1 MSYYYDKDYLNKL
14 REYFGTLTSDLTFID
29 WKNIRSDKKYFDY
42 DSCNDEILVLKHKI
56 DWIKKWKNEQIKNNE
71 TK

>member
-14 REYFGTLTSDLTFID
+14 REYFGALTSDLTFID

-42 DSCNDEILVLKHKI
+42 DNCNDEILVLKHKI
-56 DWIKKWKNEQIKNNE
+56 EWIKKWKNEQIK
-71 TK
+71 K